1 MKELKNKL
9 PEVFRNFSP
18 STWAI
23 DNGTSVFILTFM
35 VLLFGI
41 QSYRDIPKEQYPEI
55 DLPTVYINTPY
66 FGNSA
71 TDIENLVTRPI
82 EKELQGLEG
91 LKDILSTSIQDY
103 SVITVEFESGVD
115 IDEATN
121 KVKDAVDLAKADLPN
136 DLDQEPLVMEV
147 NLSELPIVTVNVSG
161 DYPNDELR
169 EYAEYLQD
177 ELEALDQVNDVDMK
191 GDLEREVK
199 VDVDLLKMESMQ
211 VSFGD
216 IAGAIQSEN
225 LTMSG
230 GEIVAD
236 DFRRAI
242 RVKGEFTRVSDLE
255 NVIVKSEYRQPVFL
269 RDIAKVSFGY
279 KDKTSIARSDG
290 LPVISLD
297 VIKRKGEN
305 LLSTADEIKIV
316 VDEAIEKFPEDVK
329 VSLFND
335 LSVYTRN
342 EVNNLENSIISGV
355 ILVVLVLLFFLG
367 LRNASF
373 VGLAI
378 PLSMLMGIMWLGIT
392 GVTLNI
398 VVLFA
403 LILALGLLVD
413 NAIVVV
419 ENVYRYMQEGYEPV
433 TAAKR
438 GAGEVAVPIIAS
450 TATTLAAFIP
460 LAFWPGLVG
469 SFMKYF
475 PITLIIVLSSSLFV
489 ALVINPVFTRTF
501 MKVDER
507 EEDPVIR
514 KRKLRNVLIFA
525 AVVFIIA
532 LLGLIA
538 GTVWVRN
545 LFGLVGILTLLNY
558 FALRPASFSFQN
570 NALPVL
576 ERGYNTF
583 LNFALRI
590 PALVFTGTF
599 MLLIFSLYLWSTRG
613 PEMEYFAGGE
623 PIYVNAFVE
632 LPLGKDIEAT
642 NKLMTELEQK
652 VQEVIEPNYGHIVEA
667 VLSQIGENTSDPNT
681 PPEPGASPNKARLTV
696 QFVKTQDRGGI
707 STFKVMDEIRTAM
720 QGYPGVQISVD
731 KNADG
736 PPTGKP
742 INLEIRGDDLDQLL
756 TISQEVKAYIND
768 QNIPG
773 IEELKSDVQLGKPEL
788 IVNVDREAARRYGVS
803 TFAVADALRTSV
815 FGLEV
820 SQFKQGEDEYPIY
833 IRLDEAYRYDVDYLL
848 NQKITFRDM
857 ASGQIAQVPISAVA
871 DIQYTSTYSAV
882 KRKDLERM
890 VTIYSNVV
898 EGYNA
903 INIVDELRGLMQDYD
918 LPEDFSYE
926 FTGEQEQQAKDQEYL
941 SSAFLVAIFSIF
953 IILVTQFNSIIS
965 PFIIILS
972 VLFSTIGVFLGYVF
986 LGGTFSVV
994 FSGVGIISLAGV
1006 VVNNAIVLIDYINL
1020 LVQRKRESLGYES
1033 MMQLQPED
1041 VKNAIIQGGATR
1053 LRPVLL
1059 TAITTVLGLIP
1070 LAIGF
1075 NFNFFTLISESDPHI
1090 FIGGDNT
1097 ALWGPMAWTVIYGLV
1112 FATFLTLIVVPSM
1125 YWLAYRMKAFFVRLF
1140 TGTKPDVGEPIVG

>member
-1 MKELKNKL
+1 MKEIKDKL
-9 PEVFRNFSP
+9 QEIYRNFSP
-18 STWAI
+18 TTWAV

-35 VLLFGI
+35 VLLFGV

-91 LKDILSTSIQDY
+91 LKNILSTSIQDY

-115 IDEATN
+115 IDDATD
-121 KVKDAVDLAKADLPN
+121 KVKDAVDMAKADLPN
-136 DLDQEPLVMEV
+136 DLDQDPLVMEV

-161 DYPNDELR
+161 DYSNDELR

-177 ELEALDQVNDVDMK
+177 KLEALDQVNDVDMK

-199 VDVDLLKMESMQ
+199 VDVDLLKMESME
-211 VSFGD
+211 VSFSD
-216 IAGAIQSEN
+216 IAQAIQTEN

-242 RVKGEFTRVSDLE
+242 RVKGEFQRVSELE

-269 RDIAKVSFGY
+269 RDIAKVTFGY
-279 KDKTSIARSDG
+279 KDRTSIARSDG

-297 VIKRKGEN
+297 IIKRKGEN
-305 LLSTADEIKIV
+305 LLSTADRIKEV
-316 VDEAIEKFPEDVK
+316 VDEAVATFPEDVK

-507 EEDPVIR
+507 ADDPLVRRR
-514 KRKLRNVLIFA
+514 KRNNILIFVGA
-525 AVVFIIA
+525 MLVLA
-532 LLGLIA
+532 LIGMVT
-538 GTVWVRN
+538 GTIWVRN
-545 LFGLVGILTLLNY
+545 LFGLVAILSALNF
-558 FALRPASFSFQN
+558 FALRPASFGFQGKV
-570 NALPVL
+570 LPLL
-576 ERGYNTF
+576 ENGYNAF
-583 LNFALRI
+583 LNWALRI
-590 PALVFTGTF
+590 PALIFGGTF
-599 MLLIFSLYLWSTRG
+599 ALLIFSLMLWSKYG
-613 PEMEYFAGGE
+613 PEIEYFAGGQ

-642 NKLMTELEQK
+642 NKLMRELEDK
-652 VQEVIEPNYGHIVEA
+652 VQEVIEPYDQIVEA

-696 QFVKTQDRGGI
+696 QFVKTEDRGGI
-707 STFKVMDEIRTAM
+707 NTFTVMDEIRNAM

-742 INLEIRGDDLDQLL
+742 INLEVRGDDLDQLL
-756 TISQEVKAYIND
+756 TLSQEVMAYIND

-788 IVNVDREAARRYGVS
+788 IINVDREAARRYGVS
-803 TFAVADALRTSV
+803 TFAIADALRTAV

-833 IRLDEAYRYDVDYLL
+833 IRLDENYRYDVDYLM

-857 ASGQIAQVPISAVA
+857 ATGQIAQVPISAVA
-871 DIQYTSTYSAV
+871 NMQYTSTYSAV

-903 INIVDELRGLMQDYD
+903 INIVDELRGLMSSYD
-918 LPEDFSYE
+918 LPEGFTYE
-926 FTGEQEQQAKDQEYL
+926 FTGEQEQQAQDQEYL

-972 VLFSTIGVFLGYVF
+972 VVFSTIGVFLGYVF
-986 LGGTFSVV
+986 FGGTFSLV

-1020 LVQRKRESLGYES
+1020 LVQRRRESLGLDN
-1033 MMQLQPED
+1033 MMDLQPSD
-1041 VKNAIIQGGATR
+1041 VKEAIIQGGATR

-1059 TAITTVLGLIP
+1059 TAITTVLGLVP

-1097 ALWGPMAWTVIYGLV
+1097 ALWGPMAWTVIYGLI

-1125 YWLAYRMKAFFVRLF
+1125 YWLAYRLKALFIRIF
-1140 TGTKPDVGEPIVG
+1140 TGKRRPAIEPTVG

>member
-1 MKELKNKL
+1 
-9 PEVFRNFSP
+9 
-18 STWAI
+18 
-23 DNGTSVFILTFM
+23 
-35 VLLFGI
+35 
-41 QSYRDIPKEQYPEI
+41 
-55 DLPTVYINTPY
+55 
-66 FGNSA
+66 
-71 TDIENLVTRPI
+71 
-82 EKELQGLEG
+82 
-91 LKDILSTSIQDY
+91 
-103 SVITVEFESGVD
+103 
-115 IDEATN
+115 
-121 KVKDAVDLAKADLPN
+121 
-136 DLDQEPLVMEV
+136 
-147 NLSELPIVTVNVSG
+147 
-161 DYPNDELR
+161 
-169 EYAEYLQD
+169 
-177 ELEALDQVNDVDMK
+177 
-191 GDLEREVK
+191 
-199 VDVDLLKMESMQ
+199 
-211 VSFGD
+211 
-216 IAGAIQSEN
+216 
-225 LTMSG
+225 
-230 GEIVAD
+230 
-236 DFRRAI
+236 
-242 RVKGEFTRVSDLE
+242 
-255 NVIVKSEYRQPVFL
+255 
-269 RDIAKVSFGY
+269 
-279 KDKTSIARSDG
+279 
-290 LPVISLD
+290 
-297 VIKRKGEN
+297 
-305 LLSTADEIKIV
+305 
-316 VDEAIEKFPEDVK
+316 
-329 VSLFND
+329 
-335 LSVYTRN
+335 
-342 EVNNLENSIISGV
+342 
-355 ILVVLVLLFFLG
+355 
-367 LRNASF
+367 
-373 VGLAI
+373 
-378 PLSMLMGIMWLGIT
+378 
-392 GVTLNI
+392 
-398 VVLFA
+398 
-403 LILALGLLVD
+403 
-413 NAIVVV
+413 
-419 ENVYRYMQEGYEPV
+419 
-433 TAAKR
+433 
-438 GAGEVAVPIIAS
+438 
-450 TATTLAAFIP
+450 
-460 LAFWPGLVG
+460 
-469 SFMKYF
+469 
-475 PITLIIVLSSSLFV
+475 
-489 ALVINPVFTRTF
+489 